1 MTATVTP
8 TRWLAARVG
17 LPVLLAGSLLAGCG
31 GADAAP
37 AGPDPSAA
45 GPDPS
50 ASASAGVS
58 RQRPS
63 YALPACPDLPH
74 RRVVPG
80 GLPDLTLPC
89 LGSGPD
95 LRLADLRGTPTVL
108 NVWAAWCQICAEE
121 MPVLAAGMRE
131 AGDRVRFLGVHYKAP
146 AGYGRQSAADFGV
159 AFPSVQDTDG
169 DRTTLALRPLA
180 GPPQTFFF
188 AADGSLA
195 GRHAGAIT
203 STAQLAGLVQRYLG
217 VAL

>member
-1 MTATVTP
+1 MTRSWHRWVHLRTTLPLVLAATVV
-8 TRWLAARVG
+8 AG
-17 LPVLLAGSLLAGCG
+17 CAGS
-31 GADAAP
+31 DAVPAP
-37 AGPDPSAA
+37 PDPSSRPATGAAA
-45 GPDPS
+45 GASSYRLPS
-50 ASASAGVS
+50 
-58 RQRPS
+58 
-63 YALPACPDLPH
+63 CPDLPH
-74 RRVVPG
+74 RTAVAG
-80 GLPDLTLPC
+80 GLPDLQLPC
-89 LGSGPD
+89 LGTGPKV
-95 LRLADLRGTPTVL
+95 RLADLRGTPTVL